1 MLDKILEA
9 IGLLLRGAVHALRLF
24 LANAL
29 LWLYGPVMLLT
40 YGLSGLLFAICVI
53 LLVFD
58 FISGKPDA
66 FSLASAKMYYWGLFY
81 SFVIFLSGAAYQWLT
96 AIIHPNE
103 NVTFFF

>member
-40 YGLSGLLFAICVI
+40 YGLSGLLFVICVI
-53 LLVFD
+53 LLV
-58 FISGKPDA
+58 ISSAASRMLFRLHPPKCIIGGCFTLLF
-66 FSLASAKMYYWGLFY
+66 FSCRVPLING
-81 SFVIFLSGAAYQWLT
+81 
-96 AIIHPNE
+96 
-103 NVTFFF
+103 